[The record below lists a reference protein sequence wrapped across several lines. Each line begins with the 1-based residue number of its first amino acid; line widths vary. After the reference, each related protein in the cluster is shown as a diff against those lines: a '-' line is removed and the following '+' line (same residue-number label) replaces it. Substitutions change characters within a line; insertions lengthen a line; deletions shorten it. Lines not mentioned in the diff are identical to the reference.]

1 MSRLSTFELLVVTIC
16 SFLSREIEAF
26 LCSFPLWHEKENNN
40 NNNNNKQKQMK
51 DWKVTD

>member
-1 MSRLSTFELLVVTIC
+1 MSRLSTFELLVVTIG

-40 NNNNNKQKQMK
+40 NNKQTKANERLESY
-51 DWKVTD
+51 